1 LAIECESVVIRAM
14 MRNQMGYHLTA
25 ERDDELKRR
34 QPVFGEQDCGSASDV
49 IGRSRYR
56 MIETVP
62 HNDVRTDY
70 AVPVRRLL
78 FIGETR
84 NYDPAEWPD
93 YAAKFGLGREHIDEL
108 IRLACDA
115 ALNWGD
121 PDSPE
126 VWAPLHAW
134 RALGQL
140 RAEVSVAP
148 LLAFLK
154 TAEDDEAVGQEFPI
168 VFAMI
173 GPAAIPHIAGFIF
186 DRSNPTLRVA
196 TAIEGLKEI
205 AERHPE
211 CRAECVG
218 ILART
223 LERHSYTD
231 RSINGFAVSA
241 LIDLAAVEVI
251 DTMRE
256 AFRRK
261 SVDMSIAGDA
271 EDVEIALG
279 LRDWRSTPAPFYQI
293 VPTGWLAPPD
303 ADRIQRDTHAVPRH
317 SKVGR
322 NDPCPCGSGRKYKKC
337 CVQ

>member
-1 LAIECESVVIRAM
+1 
-14 MRNQMGYHLTA
+14 
-25 ERDDELKRR
+25 
-34 QPVFGEQDCGSASDV
+34 
-49 IGRSRYR
+49 
-56 MIETVP
+56 MIETVR

-140 RAEVSVAP
+140 RAEASVAP

-154 TAEDDEAVGQEFPI
+154 TAEGDEAVGEEFPK
-168 VFAMI
+168 VFGMI
-173 GPAAIPHIAGFIF
+173 GRPAIPHIARFLS
-186 DRSNPTLRVA
+186 DLSNPTFPVA

-205 AERHPE
+205 AERHPD

-223 LERHSYTD
+223 LQQH
-231 RSINGFAVSA
+231 A
-241 LIDLAAVEVI
+241 
-251 DTMRE
+251 
-256 AFRRK
+256 
-261 SVDMSIAGDA
+261 DA
-271 EDVEIALG
+271 EHA
-279 LRDWRSTPAPFYQI
+279 
-293 VPTGWLAPPD
+293 D
-303 ADRIQRDTHAVPRH
+303 A
-317 SKVGR
+317 
-322 NDPCPCGSGRKYKKC
+322 N
-337 CVQ
+337 

>member
-1 LAIECESVVIRAM
+1 M

-78 FIGETR
+78 SIGETR

-93 YAAKFGLGREHIDEL
+93 YAAKFGLRREHIDEL

-168 VFAMI
+168 VFAPPRFRI
-173 GPAAIPHIAGFIF
+173 LPDFSSIDPTQHCGSPQQSKGSRKLLSGIP
-186 DRSNPTLRVA
+186 SVA
-196 TAIEGLKEI
+196 PNVSAFWRG
-205 AERHPE
+205 RWN
-211 CRAECVG
+211 G
-218 ILART
+218 ILTR
-223 LERHSYTD
+223 
-231 RSINGFAVSA
+231 I
-241 LIDLAAVEVI
+241 
-251 DTMRE
+251 
-256 AFRRK
+256 
-261 SVDMSIAGDA
+261 
-271 EDVEIALG
+271 G
-279 LRDWRSTPAPFYQI
+279 LSTASRYRP
-293 VPTGWLAPPD
+293 
-303 ADRIQRDTHAVPRH
+303 
-317 SKVGR
+317 
-322 NDPCPCGSGRKYKKC
+322 
-337 CVQ
+337 